1 MSERPALL
9 LVTEKSRGSV
19 EAEFRSRYDRDY
31 EIVIATTGEQA
42 RERVLALRT
51 AARPLAMIAAE
62 LVLGDGCGM
71 DLLRRLHADCPT
83 ARRVALV
90 APGAEYAARRDEL
103 RRRSLESDFDTF
115 LDIPRG
121 PRDEEFHTAV
131 IELLSEW
138 GWSVG
143 GPVVSSAAVVYDR
156 YTPVEAGLRD
166 WMDRVGMPA
175 SFHPAGSP
183 EGQEIIDAA
192 GPGARLPI
200 LRTFTGAILPAATA
214 AAAAEAMYGGY
225 DEIPAGQV
233 ADVLI
238 VGAGPAGL
246 AAAVYAASEG
256 LSTVVVESGA
266 IGGQAGSSSMIRN
279 YLGFPRGISGMRL
292 TQRARVQAARFGARF
307 YTGRPVD
314 GLAPA
319 PPQESPHHHVLVG
332 DVRICG
338 RTVVLATGVAYRRL
352 AVPGIEELVGNGV
365 YYGAATAVAREST
378 GRHVFVVGGG
388 NSAGQA
394 AVHLARFAASV
405 TIVVRRES
413 LTATMSAYLI
423 REIEATPA
431 IRVLAATEVV
441 GGGGDPRLEWLELAD
456 AGSTVGRVVPADGLF
471 LLLGAD
477 PACDWLPESVARD
490 PEGFVLTGRD
500 VPIERWVDGR
510 PPASLETSLAGV
522 FAAGDVRAGSMKR
535 VASASGEGASV
546 IPLVHAHLDLLRE
559 HGSAREVAADGAQ
572 PVRWCT

>member
-103 RRRSLESDFDTF
+103 RSRSLESDFDTF

-256 LSTVVVESGA
+256 LSTVVVEAGA

-292 TQRARVQAARFGARF
+292 SLRARTQALRFGAR
-307 YTGRPVD
+307 
-314 GLAPA
+314 L
-319 PPQESPHHHVLVG
+319 LVG
-332 DVRICG
+332 YRVTRLIPGEGGAPHEVEVGGVRLRA
-338 RTVVLATGVAYRRL
+338 RTVLIAAGVDYRRL
-352 AVPGIEELVGNGV
+352 GVPAIETFVGSGV
-365 YYGAATAVAREST
+365 NYGAAASTARAMR
-378 GRHVFVVGGG
+378 GRPVFVVGGA

-394 AVHLARFAASV
+394 AVHLARFAESV
-405 TIVVRRES
+405 TLVVRRDG
-413 LTATMSAYLI
+413 LTATMSDYLI
-423 REIEATPA
+423 KELEGTPRIS
-431 IRVLAATEVV
+431 IRPHTEVV
-441 GGGGDPRLEWLELAD
+441 DAAGDGHLERLTLRDTRSGETEEVAAGGLY
-456 AGSTVGRVVPADGLF
+456 
-471 LLLGAD
+471 LLLGAA
-477 PACDWLPESVARD
+477 PSCSWLPPDVARD
-490 PEGFVLTGRD
+490 PHGFVLAGADT
-500 VPIERWVDGR
+500 PWQSWVGGR
-510 PPASLETSLAGV
+510 PPAPYATTVPGV
-522 FAAGDVRAGSMKR
+522 FVAGDIRCGSMKR
-535 VASASGEGASV
+535 VASASGEGAGV
-546 IPLVHAHLDLLRE
+546 VPLVHARLDELAGEGGPR
-559 HGSAREVAADGAQ
+559 
-572 PVRWCT
+572 